1 MKKGD
6 SVSDGICPIYTKSD
20 ISLNVLHK
28 SCTGYH
34 THTGVPSMYV
44 HRTDSKYHFH
54 PVQYE
59 I

>member
-6 SVSDGICPIYTKSD
+6 SVSDGICPIYAKSD

-28 SCTGYH
+28 SCTRYH

-44 HRTDSKYHFH
+44 YTGQIANF